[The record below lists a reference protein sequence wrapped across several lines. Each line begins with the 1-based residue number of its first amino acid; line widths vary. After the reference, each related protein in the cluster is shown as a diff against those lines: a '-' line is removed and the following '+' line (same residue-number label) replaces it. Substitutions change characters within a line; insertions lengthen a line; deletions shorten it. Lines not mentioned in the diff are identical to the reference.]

1 MHGERGETVMH
12 KDEEVCVKGRE
23 GSLCIENR
31 ERCTK
36 RESKVRGRGEYTC
49 VNI

>member
-23 GSLCIENR
+23 GSLCM
-31 ERCTK
+31 ERVVQK
-36 RESKVRGRGEYTC
+36 SESKVGREGGGYMC
-49 VNI
+49 